1 MIKIRIQTDSTDS
14 IGRQEGFIVSLND
27 EEQFLLLQ
35 DEIQNNNDN
44 HLIKIINEH
53 NRIYYIKNSS
63 ILNTFK
69 VRKNILLYL
78 CIIYVIILL

>member
-1 MIKIRIQTDSTDS
+1 MLKIRIQTDATDS

-35 DEIQNNNDN
+35 DEIQKNNDN

-63 ILNTFK
+63 IK
-69 VRKNILLYL
+69 YIQILD
-78 CIIYVIILL
+78 